1 MAKIINSG
9 FIKNEEI
16 GIETQ
21 VVRYIQNTDTVDMN
35 IDGYQ
40 YLTLK
45 TVGIGFDEKDNTD
58 SFIRI
63 SIGSNNYDEKSDEES
78 GITNFWSVD
87 GPEDLIEIFNDFARR
102 TGMSCRWEIKKYH
115 VELKEERKDEKN
127 ENR

>member
-1 MAKIINSG
+1 MTKIINSG

-21 VVRYIQNTDTVDMN
+21 VVRYIQNTDTCDMN

-45 TVGIGFDEKDNTD
+45 TVGVDFNEEDNTD

-63 SIGSNNYDEKSDEES
+63 SIGSNNHDEES
-78 GITNFWSVD
+78 GISNFWSVG
-87 GPEDLIEIFNDFARR
+87 GPEELIEIFNDFARR
-102 TGMSCRWEIKKYH
+102 TGMSCRWEINKYH

>member
-1 MAKIINSG
+1 MSKIINSG

-16 GIETQ
+16 GIENQ
-21 VVRYIQNTDTVDMN
+21 VVRYIQNTDTCDMN

-45 TVGIGFDEKDNTD
+45 TVGLEFDEKDNTD

-78 GITNFWSVD
+78 GITNFWSVC

-115 VELKEERKDEKN
+115 VKLKEEKIDEKK
-127 ENR
+127 

>member
-9 FIKNEEI
+9 FIKDEET

-45 TVGIGFDEKDNTD
+45 TVGIDFDEKDNTD

-78 GITNFWSVD
+78 GITNFWSVG

-102 TGMSCRWEIKKYH
+102 TGMSCRWEINKYH
-115 VELKEERKDEKN
+115 VKTTEERVE
-127 ENR
+127 E